1 MSRIKLK
8 PVSGQIDTFDMTGAD
23 GQPFIPTSTAKSAG
37 GLIGCTETVTLVH
50 HIKDDEDTYEC
61 HTVGRASWFSKNTI
75 TTSGDGAKPV
85 NTFEVRVFGEF
96 LGVEPSLGDYV
107 VKGIVNNIEAPNDLK
122 NKVYFRITAIGD
134 NRRGGL
140 PHWRVSGQ

>member
-8 PVSGQIDTFDMTGAD
+8 PVEGQIDTFDLTGAD
-23 GQPFIPTSTAKSAG
+23 GQPFTPASTPRQAG
-37 GLIGCTETVTLVH
+37 GIIGCTETVTLVH
-50 HIKDDEDTYEC
+50 HIKDDDDTYEC
-61 HTVGRASWFSKNTI
+61 HTVGKASWFQKNTI

-85 NTFEVRVFGEF
+85 NTFDVRIFGDF

-107 VKGIVNNIEAPNDLK
+107 VKGIVEGIETPHDLK
-122 NKVYFRITAIGD
+122 NKVYFRITAISD